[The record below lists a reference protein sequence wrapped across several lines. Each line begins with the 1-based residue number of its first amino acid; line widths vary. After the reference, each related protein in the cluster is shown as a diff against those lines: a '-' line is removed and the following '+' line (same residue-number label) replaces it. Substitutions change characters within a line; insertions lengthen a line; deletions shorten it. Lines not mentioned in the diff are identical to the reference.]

1 MGVLE
6 QKTAVRSVIDMDT
19 LKRVEW
25 VATLAHR
32 AFRDVHFD
40 YDMEVEKCGMT
51 A

>member
-1 MGVLE
+1 M
-6 QKTAVRSVIDMDT
+6 RSVMDMDA
-19 LKRVEW
+19 LKRVDW

>member
-1 MGVLE
+1 M
-6 QKTAVRSVIDMDT
+6 KTAIAFTT
-19 LKRVEW
+19 LALL
-25 VATLAHR
+25 VATLVRR